1 MLRRALG
8 ALAPALLVLAGGCAA
23 TRPAPVAELAPAAPA
38 TSVTTLTAPD
48 GRSVAITIIT
58 PTAPRGV
65 ILFSHG
71 GGNAPASTP
80 ALFDR
85 LTSQGFAI
93 LAPMHTDSQD
103 MPEGKRTDILGAFG
117 TRIADMKLAAAHA
130 RSAFPDLPVAQVGYS
145 YGTLISVIGAG
156 ALGKMVPGSIPGVK
170 AVVML
175 SSPGPVLPVITM
187 PGAFDS
193 VTAPTLLVTG
203 DADVV
208 PGFVPDPAKH
218 LVYFEQMP
226 ASGDHTALVVAGAT
240 HRFPGAKE
248 PGWHEVMPLVE
259 DFLASRVLGDKAA
272 KARFDAA
279 SSTERITIKRR

>member
-1 MLRRALG
+1 MIRSRPVL
-8 ALAPALLVLAGGCAA
+8 ALAPALLLFAGACTTLPAPAA
-23 TRPAPVAELAPAAPA
+23 TAAPAAPV
-38 TSVTTLTAPD
+38 TSTATLTAPD
-48 GRSVAITIIT
+48 GRSVALTIIT
-58 PTAPRGV
+58 PADPRGV

-71 GGNAPASTP
+71 AGNAPQSTT
-80 ALFDR
+80 ALFAR
-85 LTSQGFAI
+85 LTAKGFAV
-93 LAPMHTDSQD
+93 LAPTHTDSLD
-103 MPEGKRTDILGAFG
+103 MPKDKRTDILGAFG

-130 RSAFPDLPVAQVGYS
+130 RTAFPDLPVAQLGYS

-175 SSPGPVLPVITM
+175 SSPGPVLPVIAM

-226 ASGDHTALVVAGAT
+226 KDGDHTALVVAGAT
-240 HRFPGAKE
+240 HRFPRGDE
-248 PGWHEVMPLVE
+248 PGWDEVMPLVE
-259 DFLASRVLGDKAA
+259 DFLVSRVLDDKAA

-279 SSTERITIKRR
+279 TSTARVTIKRR

>member
-1 MLRRALG
+1 MIRWRPVL
-8 ALAPALLVLAGGCAA
+8 ALAPALLLLAGSC
-23 TRPAPVAELAPAAPA
+23 TTLPAPVAPAAPEAPA
-38 TSVTTLTAPD
+38 TSTATLTAPD
-48 GRSVAITIIT
+48 GRSVELTITA
-58 PTAPRGV
+58 PAAPRGV

-71 GGNAPASTP
+71 GGNSPRSTT
-80 ALFDR
+80 ALFAR
-85 LTSQGFAI
+85 LNAKGFAVI
-93 LAPMHTDSQD
+93 APMHTDSLD
-103 MPEGKRTDILGAFG
+103 IPKDKRTDILGAFG
-117 TRIADMKLAAAHA
+117 TRIADMKVVAAHA
-130 RSAFPDLPVAQVGYS
+130 RTTFPDLPVAQMGYS

-175 SSPGPVLPVITM
+175 SSPGPVLPVIAM

-226 ASGDHTALVVAGAT
+226 KDGDHTALVVAGAT
-240 HRFPGAKE
+240 HRFPRGDE
-248 PGWHEVMPLVE
+248 PGWDEVMPLVE
-259 DFLASRVLGDKAA
+259 DFLVSRVLGDAAA
-272 KARFDAA
+272 KTRFDGAA
-279 SSTERITIKRR
+279 SSARVTIKRR

>member
-1 MLRRALG
+1 MLRPALG
-8 ALAPALLVLAGGCAA
+8 ALAPAFLLLAGGCVPV
-23 TRPAPVAELAPAAPA
+23 PAPVTEIAPAAPS
-38 TSVTTLTAPD
+38 TSITTLSAPD
-48 GRSVAITIIT
+48 GRSVAITVIA
-58 PTAPRGV
+58 PAAPRGV

-80 ALFDR
+80 DLFAR
-85 LTSQGFAI
+85 LTSRGFAVI
-93 LAPMHTDSQD
+93 APMHTDSQD
-103 MPEGKRTDILGAFG
+103 MPQDKRSDIVGAFG

-145 YGTLISVIGAG
+145 YGSLISVIGAG
-156 ALGKMVPGSIPGVK
+156 ALSKMVPGSNPGVK

-187 PGAFDS
+187 PGAFDN
-193 VTAPTLLVTG
+193 VAAPTLLVTG

-218 LVYFEQMP
+218 LVYFEHMP

-240 HRFPGAKE
+240 HRFPGGKE
-248 PGWHEVMPLVE
+248 PGWDEVMPLVE
-259 DFLASRVLGDKAA
+259 DFLTSRVLGDKSA
-272 KARFDAA
+272 KSRFDTAA
-279 SSTERITIKRR
+279 STTRVTIKRR

>member
-1 MLRRALG
+1 MIRSHALF
-8 ALAPALLVLAGGCAA
+8 AWAPALLLLAGAC
-23 TRPAPVAELAPAAPA
+23 TTLPAPAAPVAPAAPA
-38 TSVTTLTAPD
+38 TATTTLTAPD
-48 GRSVAITIIT
+48 GRSVPLTIIT
-58 PTAPRGV
+58 PATPRGV

-71 GGNAPASTP
+71 GGNSPQSTA
-80 ALFDR
+80 ALFAR
-85 LTSQGFAI
+85 LTAKGFAV

-103 MPEGKRTDILGAFG
+103 MPTGKRTDILGAFG
-117 TRIADMKLAAAHA
+117 TRIADMKVVAAHA
-130 RSAFPDLPVAQVGYS
+130 RTAFPDLPMAQVGYS

-156 ALGKMVPGSIPGVK
+156 ALAKMVPGSNPGVK

-175 SSPGPVLPVITM
+175 SSPGPVIPVITM
-187 PGAFDS
+187 PGAFDG

-240 HRFPGAKE
+240 HRFPGGKE
-248 PGWHEVMPLVE
+248 PGWDEVIPLVE
-259 DFLASRVLGDKAA
+259 DFLTSRVLDDKAA
-272 KARFDAA
+272 KARFDDAA
-279 SSTERITIKRR
+279 STARVTIKRR